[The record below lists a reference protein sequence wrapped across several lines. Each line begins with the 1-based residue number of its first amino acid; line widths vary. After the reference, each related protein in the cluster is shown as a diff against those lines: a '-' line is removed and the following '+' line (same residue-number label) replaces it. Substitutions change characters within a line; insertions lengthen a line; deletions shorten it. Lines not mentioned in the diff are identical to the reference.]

1 MMALTARRS
10 RIQMNST
17 MNSPNGEQESDAKP
31 SSSGRKL
38 VSHVTRVP
46 TRYVAAGVALFL
58 LMVIAST
65 PAAAQEF
72 CDDPA
77 GQLLISIETMLIN
90 YGTML
95 LFLAF
100 LIGVAMWAL
109 TPIFAGQS
117 AIGLGMILLS
127 FGAAIAFV
135 VGTQFFGM
143 TFEIAGAGG
152 QSCSTVLN

>member
-1 MMALTARRS
+1 MNSKLDTPAPDSKQSENRSQSHTIGSTLSASLS
-10 RIQMNST
+10 RI
-17 MNSPNGEQESDAKP
+17 
-31 SSSGRKL
+31 
-38 VSHVTRVP
+38 P
-46 TRYVAAGVALFL
+46 TQYVAAGSALL
-58 LMVIAST
+58 LLLIIATT

-77 GQLLISIETMLIN
+77 GQLLISIETMLLN
-90 YGTML
+90 YGTTL

-117 AIGLGMILLS
+117 AIGLGMVLLS

-152 QSCSTVLN
+152 QSCSSVLN

>member
-1 MMALTARRS
+1 MSSTGDTPPEDESIDDQPPLHPLIARL
-10 RIQMNST
+10 MNVFQ
-17 MNSPNGEQESDAKP
+17 NP
-31 SSSGRKL
+31 
-38 VSHVTRVP
+38 TRVP
-46 TRYVAAGVALFL
+46 TAYLAAGTAIGL
-58 LMVIAST
+58 LVIIAST

-127 FGAAIAFV
+127 FGAAIALV

>member
-1 MMALTARRS
+1 
-10 RIQMNST
+10 MNSLT
-17 MNSPNGEQESDAKP
+17 ETSSPDSDQTNNKSEQTLSDRFKVEASKI
-31 SSSGRKL
+31 
-38 VSHVTRVP
+38 P
-46 TRYVAAGVALFL
+46 TQYVAAGVALAL
-58 LMVIAST
+58 LLVIATT
-65 PAAAQEF
+65 PAAAQEY

-77 GQLLISIETMLIN
+77 GQLLIAIETMLIN
-90 YGTML
+90 YGTTL

-100 LIGVAMWAL
+100 LIGVAMWGL

-117 AIGLGMILLS
+117 AIGLTMVLLS

-152 QSCSTVLN
+152 ESCSSVIE

>member
-1 MMALTARRS
+1 MNS
-10 RIQMNST
+10 PVDMNST
-17 MNSPNGEQESDAKP
+17 DTRQANTESVQTP
-31 SSSGRKL
+31 IGRVKRRC
-38 VSHVTRVP
+38 SKIP
-46 TRYVAAGVALFL
+46 TQYVAAGIALVVL
-58 LMVIAST
+58 LVIATT
-65 PAAAQEF
+65 PAAAQEY

-77 GQLLISIETMLIN
+77 GELLVAIETMLIN
-90 YGTML
+90 YGTTL

-100 LIGVAMWAL
+100 LIGVAMWGL

-117 AIGLGMILLS
+117 AIGLTMVLLS

-152 QSCSTVLN
+152 ESCSGVVE

>member
-1 MMALTARRS
+1 MDSTTQTQSTSTDGEQPDNRSVSQSPLNTLFGAIS
-10 RIQMNST
+10 RI
-17 MNSPNGEQESDAKP
+17 
-31 SSSGRKL
+31 
-38 VSHVTRVP
+38 P
-46 TRYVAAGVALFL
+46 TQYIAAGAALLLLVIVAT
-58 LMVIAST
+58 T

-90 YGTML
+90 YGTTL

-100 LIGVAMWAL
+100 LIGVVMWGL

-117 AIGLGMILLS
+117 AIGLGMVLLS

-152 QSCSTVLN
+152 QSCSSVLN

>member
-1 MMALTARRS
+1 
-10 RIQMNST
+10 MNNADIPSAST
-17 MNSPNGEQESDAKP
+17 DEGQTSNSPLQFNTALGEAINRIS
-31 SSSGRKL
+31 
-38 VSHVTRVP
+38 RVP
-46 TRYVAAGVALFL
+46 TQYVAAGAAMVL
-58 LMVIAST
+58 LLIIATT

-77 GQLLISIETMLIN
+77 GELLISIETMLIN

-117 AIGLGMILLS
+117 AIGLGMVLLS

-152 QSCSTVLN
+152 ESCSTVLD

>member
-1 MMALTARRS
+1 MSSTDNTPPEGETTDSHRPLQSLITRIARLLQGS
-10 RIQMNST
+10 
-17 MNSPNGEQESDAKP
+17 
-31 SSSGRKL
+31 
-38 VSHVTRVP
+38 TRVP
-46 TRYVAAGVALFL
+46 TAYLAAGSAIGL
-58 LMVIAST
+58 LVIIAST

>member
-1 MMALTARRS
+1 MHLDTPDSSTNSAQAQSTDSVLEQPLVTMLSRRLSRLPRAYVMAGAALVVLL
-10 RIQMNST
+10 II
-17 MNSPNGEQESDAKP
+17 G
-31 SSSGRKL
+31 SS
-38 VSHVTRVP
+38 
-46 TRYVAAGVALFL
+46 
-58 LMVIAST
+58 

-100 LIGVAMWAL
+100 LIGIAMWAL

-117 AIGLGMILLS
+117 AIGLGMVLLA

-152 QSCSTVLN
+152 ESCSTVLD

>member
-1 MMALTARRS
+1 
-10 RIQMNST
+10 MNST
-17 MNSPNGEQESDAKP
+17 HTQQTNTESVQTP
-31 SSSGRKL
+31 I
-38 VSHVTRVP
+38 VRVKRRCSRIP
-46 TRYVAAGVALFL
+46 TQYVAVGVALVVL
-58 LMVIAST
+58 LVIATT
-65 PAAAQEF
+65 PAAAQEY

-77 GQLLISIETMLIN
+77 GELLVAIETMLIN
-90 YGTML
+90 YGTTL

-100 LIGVAMWAL
+100 LIGVAMWGL

-117 AIGLGMILLS
+117 AIGLTMVLLS

-152 QSCSTVLN
+152 ESCSSVVE

>member
-1 MMALTARRS
+1 MSSTDDTPPEDEPTDDHRLPEPLTARVRDLL
-10 RIQMNST
+10 QGPT
-17 MNSPNGEQESDAKP
+17 Q
-31 SSSGRKL
+31 
-38 VSHVTRVP
+38 VP
-46 TRYVAAGVALFL
+46 TAYLAAGTAIGL
-58 LMVIAST
+58 LVIIAST

>member
-1 MMALTARRS
+1 MSSHPTTTEKSRADATTSKQSLRS
-10 RIQMNST
+10 RCKTSASEI
-17 MNSPNGEQESDAKP
+17 
-31 SSSGRKL
+31 
-38 VSHVTRVP
+38 P
-46 TRYVAAGVALFL
+46 TGYVAAGVALL
-58 LMVIAST
+58 LLLVVATT
-65 PAAAQEF
+65 PVAAQEY

-77 GQLLISIETMLIN
+77 GELLVAIETMLIN
-90 YGTML
+90 YGTTL

-100 LIGVAMWAL
+100 LIGVAMWGL

-117 AIGLGMILLS
+117 AIGLTMVLLS

-152 QSCSTVLN
+152 ESCSGVVD